1 MAKYGIL
8 QGRNITITSSNNH
21 RKQNVTVNVSQDANF
36 ICMVDGIQGELCML
50 LNQLM
55 VSIIVQE
62 T

>member
-1 MAKYGIL
+1 MCK
-8 QGRNITITSSNNH
+8 
-21 RKQNVTVNVSQDANF
+21 DANS
-36 ICMVDGIQGELCML
+36 ISMVDGIQGELCML